1 MNRHLNLLAA
11 AVILGGAS
19 LLANPRPA
27 HATYLDPFRA
37 AAGGTSYCCT
47 TGNTA
52 RCCSTTGCMTREGV
66 CLVLR

>member
-19 LLANPRPA
+19 LLAHPRPA
-27 HATYLDPFRA
+27 HATYLDPFRVA
-37 AAGGTSYCCT
+37 ISGVSYCCT
-47 TGNTA
+47 TGTSA

-66 CLVLR
+66 CLVIR